1 MFSDIYSDPTAK
13 REGGRERG
21 GGGGDAETSPP
32 PSVFFFFLFS
42 GCNLTRPFCGL
53 WLRSLDLFV
62 IECLQTFL
70 IFTLIKE
77 IESKPIGVVSLVLT
91 VCRLELAL

>member
-13 REGGRERG
+13 REGGREQGAG
-21 GGGGDAETSPP
+21 GALKPLPP
-32 PSVFFFFLFS
+32 LPFFFFFLFS

-77 IESKPIGVVSLVLT
+77 IESKPLGVVSLVLT